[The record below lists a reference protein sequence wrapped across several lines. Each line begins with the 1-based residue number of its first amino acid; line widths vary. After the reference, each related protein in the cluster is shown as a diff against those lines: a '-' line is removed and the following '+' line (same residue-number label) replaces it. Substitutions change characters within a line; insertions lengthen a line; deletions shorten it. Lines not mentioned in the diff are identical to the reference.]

1 MKLSSIFFKIFVC
14 VHFFAIYLQEYQI
27 YTMIMEQLQET
38 VPMTAAELVKV
49 DKDLGLTVGKY
60 NLWDSTSYI
69 YTYIYL

>member
-1 MKLSSIFFKIFVC
+1 MKLSSIFCKNIC
-14 VHFFAIYLQEYQI
+14 LRTFFAIYSQEYQI

-38 VPMTAAELVKV
+38 VPLTAAELVKV
-49 DKDLGLTVGKY
+49 DKDLGLSVGKY